1 MTTYAEFLEK
11 KSIVTVPTGIESVP
25 KLNPVLFDF
34 QRDIVKWALNRG
46 RAAIFAGTGLGKT
59 LMQVECARVIE
70 SHTKKPV
77 LIFAPLAVAPQT
89 IEQAAELLKYHVIF
103 AKTQSDI
110 GGRGIYITNY
120 QKREHFDPSAF
131 GGVILDES
139 SCLKSEDAQTRK
151 SLVEEWNQCAFR
163 LAFTATPA
171 PNDFMEIG
179 GHAEFLGVM
188 TKAEMLSTFFVHDG
202 GETSK
207 WRLKGHAEK
216 DFWRWMAS
224 WCIALQTPK
233 DLGYD
238 GSAFDLPP
246 LNVQT
251 IIVESK
257 AASGEL
263 FAGVAQTLSERR
275 GARRDSIDLRI
286 EVAAN
291 LANGN
296 DEQWISWCCLNDEG
310 EALTKAIKGAQEVAG
325 RHTDEQK
332 ESAMLGFTKGTPRVL
347 VSKAKIAGWGMNWQ
361 NCHNIIY
368 FPDDSFESYFQA
380 IRRCWRFKQKETVNV
395 WLIVS
400 AAEQAVLENL
410 KRKEREAAEMYSQ
423 LITNMADFTKA
434 SLKASGARTALDYKP
449 KKEMIVP
456 EWVTNNRIENE
467 IISCN
472 AQAVA

>member
-1 MTTYAEFLEK
+1 MNQTYEQFLEK

-34 QRDIVKWALNRG
+34 QRDITRWALNRG

-59 LMQVECARVIE
+59 AMQLECARVIE

-89 IEQAAELLKYHVIF
+89 VEQAAELLRYHVIF
-103 AKTQSDI
+103 AKTQADI

-120 QKREHFDPSAF
+120 QKREHFDPSQF

-151 SLVEEWNQCAFR
+151 SLVEEWRYCAFR

-188 TKAEMLSTFFVHDG
+188 TTAEMLSTFFVHDG

-207 WRLKGHAEK
+207 WRLKGHAEM

-224 WCIALQTPK
+224 WCIAIQHPR
-233 DLGYD
+233 DLGYED
-238 GSAFDLPP
+238 ARYDLPP
-246 LNVQT
+246 LNVR
-251 IIVESK
+251 VVRVASPP
-257 AASGEL
+257 ASGEM
-263 FAGVAQTLSERR
+263 FAGTAQTLSDRR
-275 GARRDSIDLRI
+275 GARRDSIDLRL
-286 EVAAN
+286 AAAAEI
-291 LANGN
+291 ANASG
-296 DEQWISWCCLNDEG
+296 ELFAAYVTLNSEG
-310 EALTKAIKGAQEVAG
+310 EELTKMIGGAIEVAG

-332 ESAMLGFTKGTPRVL
+332 TDRLLAFARGETRCLVTKG
-347 VSKAKIAGWGMNWQ
+347 KIAGHGMNFQ
-361 NCHNIIY
+361 RCHNLIY
-368 FPDDSFESYFQA
+368 FPDDSFETYFQSV
-380 IRRCWRFKQKETVNV
+380 RRFWRFGQKEIVNV
-395 WLIVS
+395 WLVLS
-400 AAEQAVLENL
+400 EAESSVLENL
-410 KRKEREAAEMYSQ
+410 KRKEREASEMYKQ

-434 SLKASGARTALDYKP
+434 SLKSSGARTTLDYKP
-449 KKEMIVP
+449 KKDMKLP
-456 EWVTNNRIENE
+456 EWL
-467 IISCN
+467 ISETK
-472 AQAVA
+472 

>member
-1 MTTYAEFLEK
+1 MTQTYAEFLER

-25 KLNPVLFDF
+25 KLNSCLFDF
-34 QRDIVKWALNRG
+34 QRDITKWALNRG
-46 RAAIFAGTGLGKT
+46 RAAVFAGTGLGKT
-59 LMQVECARVIE
+59 LMQVEAAKQIE
-70 SHTKKPV
+70 AHTKKPV
-77 LIFAPLAVAPQT
+77 LIFAPLAVASQT
-89 IEQAAELLKYHVIF
+89 IEQAAELLKYFVIF
-103 AKTQSDI
+103 AKTQEDI

-120 QKREHFDPSAF
+120 QKREHFDPGAF

-151 SLVEEWNQCAFR
+151 SLVEEWKECAFR
-163 LAFTATPA
+163 MAFTATPA

-188 TKAEMLSTFFVHDG
+188 TTAEMLSTFFVHDG

-224 WCIALQTPK
+224 WCIALQHPR
-233 DLGYD
+233 DLGYED
-238 GSAFDLPP
+238 ARYDLPP

-263 FAGVAQTLSERR
+263 FSGVAQTLSERR

-286 EVAAN
+286 DAAAKLVN
-291 LANGN
+291 SNK
-296 DEQWISWCCLNDEG
+296 EQWLVWCSLNDEG
-310 EALTKAIKGAQEVAG
+310 EELTKAIEGAREVAG

-332 ESAMLGFTKGTPRVL
+332 ESNLHGFGKNEFRVL
-347 VSKAKIAGWGMNWQ
+347 VSKSKIAGWGMNWQ

-380 IRRCWRFKQKETVNV
+380 IRRCWRFGQKETVNV

-410 KRKEREAAEMYSQ
+410 KRKEREAREMYAK
-423 LITNMADFTKA
+423 LITNMADFTRA
-434 SLKASGARTALDYKP
+434 SLKASGARTTLEYKP
-449 KKEMIVP
+449 KKEMKLP
-456 EWVTNNRIENE
+456 DWLTSEQNN
-467 IISCN
+467 
-472 AQAVA
+472 Q